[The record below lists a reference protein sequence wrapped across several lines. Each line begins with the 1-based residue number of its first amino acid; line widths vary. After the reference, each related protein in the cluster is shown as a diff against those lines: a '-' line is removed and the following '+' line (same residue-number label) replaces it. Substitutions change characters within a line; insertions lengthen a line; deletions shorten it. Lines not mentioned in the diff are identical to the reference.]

1 MKTQTLPAK
10 TNDSVP
16 RLAFT
21 PEEAGR
27 SIGRHASWVYRK
39 IYTGELRISA
49 SFGNRAMIP
58 ASELERFVNELG
70 TYKVR
75 NIGRRAHKAYRES
88 IAKAVAQ

>member
-1 MKTQTLPAK
+1 MKPQTAPAK
-10 TNDSVP
+10 TNEPVP

-39 IYTGELRISA
+39 IYTGELRVGA

-58 ASELERFVNELG
+58 ASELERFVNALG

-88 IAKAVAQ
+88 IAKE